1 MVMEHNY
8 PFFSNSEESKLTWKS
23 LEGEGEGIKIR
34 FRAKGEKD
42 ILKEEALGAY
52 FACEI
57 SSNSDIISEP
67 ADN

>member
-1 MVMEHNY
+1 
-8 PFFSNSEESKLTWKS
+8 

-42 ILKEEALGAY
+42 LLKEEALGAY